1 MAGPHGSWALALV
14 PGRPASVCSHGS
26 LGALGGW
33 EAEAAPLTTSIV
45 QNVTGQPRVRKETP
59 PPMGAGVEPHGEVG
73 GPNRAFAKSAFLIQ
87 QSCEVAP
94 LFFHLTC
101 EEMEAYG
108 AK

>member
-1 MAGPHGSWALALV
+1 
-14 PGRPASVCSHGS
+14 
-26 LGALGGW
+26 
-33 EAEAAPLTTSIV
+33 
-45 QNVTGQPRVRKETP
+45 
-59 PPMGAGVEPHGEVG
+59 MGAGVEPHGEVG